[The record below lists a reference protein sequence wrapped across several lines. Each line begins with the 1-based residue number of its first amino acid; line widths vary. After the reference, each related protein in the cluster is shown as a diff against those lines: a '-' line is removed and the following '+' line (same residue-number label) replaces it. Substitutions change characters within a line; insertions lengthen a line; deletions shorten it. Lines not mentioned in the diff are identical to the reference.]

1 MNDKKKSF
9 RQKAED
15 FLSGRGFYI
24 ALSACVLVIGIS
36 AWTLLT
42 TGALADR
49 TDVATE
55 PDATAGVVEK
65 SDVRETITVPMID
78 RTKKEDKDKAPEPE
92 DTKEPENQDD
102 SVTTDAPVEA
112 PEEIVETMAP
122 AEESAEETSAPTK
135 FAWPVFGEVEVGYF
149 ADELVYNKTM
159 MDWRT
164 HSAIDISAD
173 LGAKVIA
180 CANGTVTDIYEDV
193 MLGTVVVID
202 HGDGL
207 QSIYANLAATP
218 TVSVG
223 DSVTA
228 ASVIGA
234 VGDTA
239 IGETGQPYHLH
250 FAMTK
255 DGESVD
261 PVEYLS

>member
-1 MNDKKKSF
+1 MKDKKKSF
-9 RQKAED
+9 RQKTED

-36 AWTLLT
+36 AWTLLAS
-42 TGALADR
+42 GALADR
-49 TDVATE
+49 TDVAT
-55 PDATAGVVEK
+55 DNSITAGVVEK
-65 SDVRETITVPMID
+65 NDVQDTITKPVIEKKPVP
-78 RTKKEDKDKAPEPE
+78 KDETPIVPDEIVETDEPDSAETVIPDEPAPE
-92 DTKEPENQDD
+92 D
-102 SVTTDAPVEA
+102 V
-112 PEEIVETMAP
+112 VETMAP
-122 AEESAEETSAPTK
+122 AEETAEPLK
-135 FAWPVFGEVEVGYF
+135 FAWPVYGEVEVGYF

-207 QSIYANLAATP
+207 QSIYANLADTP

-228 ASVIGA
+228 TSVIGA

-250 FAMTK
+250 FAMTQ

-261 PVEYLS
+261 PMEYLP